1 MEAFDQVIILK
12 SFPHFF
18 SFSGAFCFLQNWTPP
33 PMEGRSQ
40 FWTPCCGRKPVLTPM
55 LLSQFF
61 ALIRNSFVFK
71 A

>member
-33 PMEGRSQ
+33 PWKEVPIFGPLAVAASL
-40 FWTPCCGRKPVLTPM
+40 F
-55 LLSQFF
+55 
-61 ALIRNSFVFK
+61 
-71 A
+71 